1 MLYRHRKGQRLG
13 WELLLWVELNLPTAA
28 NCDTR
33 TMVWW
38 RQHIVEDDDD
48 RPKAATI
55 SGWLGVEY
63 QWVGFVLPWNSGCWV
78 NTPRCHDDWQQRGLC
93 VDVDV
98 RLLGW
103 NAGIENWWR
112 ICETKLFFFPL
123 LEILE
128 WTVNEISINNTNY
141 EWSPPCQQTQW

>member
-1 MLYRHRKGQRLG
+1 MSHQMLRGFLCWTIVFFWMLYRHRKGQRLG
-13 WELLLWVELNLPTAA
+13 RELLLGVELNFPTAA

-38 RQHIVEDDDD
+38 RQHMVEDDDD

-78 NTPRCHDDWQQRGLC
+78 NTPRCHDDLQHHVPC
-93 VDVDV
+93 VDGDLKAARVECWDWELMENLWDGTF
-98 RLLGW
+98 LLPSLR
-103 NAGIENWWR
+103 NLR
-112 ICETKLFFFPL
+112 
-123 LEILE
+123 
-128 WTVNEISINNTNY
+128 VNSEGD
-141 EWSPPCQQTQW
+141 